1 MPKPQREPSQRR
13 QPEQTPQPPRDCLA
27 EIRTEIRDVQ
37 QEIETKRR
45 DGRVIRTA
53 ADFKSWERGIAALT
67 GRLSSLLMAEATQ
80 AALDDSEN
88 RCRARSLAQGAG
100 HTIKDQ
106 GRRDVT
112 LRTTCG
118 PILVRVTYYSRNC
131 DRGKS
136 AKGMYPMLLVW
147 GVHDHCSAAVASE
160 ISELVAMLGSLEEV
174 EQALTDRGQPLDFKT
189 IRTIAYR
196 FAARARA
203 AQRVGGLSWG
213 ETVAGRRVVV
223 STDGGRLRLRTTKRG
238 PKTAKG
244 RNRYRTDWREPKLLI
259 IYVVDDRGQMDRE
272 FLAVIDGTLGG
283 PDAIFK
289 LMEYYL
295 RELEITTAD
304 KVLFVADGARW
315 IWNRV
320 GGLLRRMGV
329 EPGRVN
335 ELVDFYH
342 AVEHLGKIA
351 ALQRRWTAAERRAW
365 VGRQRR
371 RLLKGGFED
380 VRAALDA
387 VCGPRPGKALR
398 RERDYFKRNG
408 GKGRMDYA
416 RMATLKLPIG
426 SGAIESAIRRVVN
439 LRLKGPSIYWHKT
452 NAEAV
457 LLLRSY
463 YKAGRWNHLERQA
476 LTTMAGI
483 AA

>member
-1 MPKPQREPSQRR
+1 MPKRKPSQRR
-13 QPEQTPQPPRDCLA
+13 QSVGAPQQPRDRLA
-27 EIRTEIRDVQ
+27 EIRAEIRDVQ
-37 QEIETKRR
+37 QQIETKRR

-53 ADFKSWERGIAALT
+53 DDFKSWERAIAALT
-67 GRLSSLLMAEATQ
+67 DRLSALLMAEATQ

-88 RCRARSLAQGAG
+88 RRQARSLAQGAS
-100 HTIKDQ
+100 HTVKDQ

-112 LRTTCG
+112 LRTACG
-118 PILVRVTYYSRNC
+118 QVIVRATYFSRNC
-131 DRGKS
+131 DRRKAS
-136 AKGMYPMLLVW
+136 KGMYPMLLRW
-147 GVHDHCSAAVASE
+147 GVQDRCTAAFASE
-160 ISELVAMLGSLEEV
+160 ISKLVAMLGSLEEV
-174 EQALTDRGQPLDFKT
+174 EQVLADRGRPLDFKT

-196 FAARARA
+196 FATRARA
-203 AQRVGGLSWG
+203 AQRVGNLNWG
-213 ETVAGRRVVV
+213 ETVAGRRIVL
-223 STDGGRLRLRTTKRG
+223 STDGGRIRLRTTKRG

-259 IYVVDDRGQMDRE
+259 IYVVDEDGQMDRE

-289 LMEYYL
+289 LMEFYL
-295 RELEITTAD
+295 RELQITTAD
-304 KVLFVADGARW
+304 KILFVADGARW

-329 EPGRVN
+329 EPDRVN

-387 VCGPRPGKALR
+387 VCGSRPGKALR

-408 GKGRMDYA
+408 GKGR
-416 RMATLKLPIG
+416 
-426 SGAIESAIRRVVN
+426 
-439 LRLKGPSIYWHKT
+439 
-452 NAEAV
+452 
-457 LLLRSY
+457 
-463 YKAGRWNHLERQA
+463 
-476 LTTMAGI
+476 
-483 AA
+483 